1 MKKNDDTKN
10 AELELLLSIHQKLN
24 KLPALT
30 EPELEELMDK
40 SEKFG
45 SEMEDKGC
53 WLGLG
58 MFRSETG
65 KPKKLVQAEGFV
77 GGIALMVAEAM
88 DSEPVL
94 ARAFELAMFMRLAA
108 KYDADKAEAEDDDMT
123 DAAEAE
129 EDGQAPGC
137 ELGEC

>member
-1 MKKNDDTKN
+1 MKKKNEDTKN

-65 KPKKLVQAEGFV
+65 KPKKLVQAEGSV
-77 GGIALMVAEAM
+77 STLALMVAEAM
-88 DSEPVL
+88 VHQPGLEKAFLL
-94 ARAFELAMFMRLAA
+94 AVGLKMKFGDME
-108 KYDADKAEAEDDDMT
+108 DAAEDDDMT